1 MISLYQRKQRPSP
14 LFERRIL
21 IMLSSLDTLTVQRLK
36 KELLRITPLVRV
48 LAYGSRARGDA
59 TSESDLDV
67 FIEVPSLSPELRRK
81 ISEVAWEISLEN
93 EVVISTFVASTDVVK
108 DGPLSADPI
117 LRAIEHEGI
126 AV

>member
-1 MISLYQRKQRPSP
+1 
-14 LFERRIL
+14 
-21 IMLSSLDTLTVQRLK
+21 MLSSLDTLTVQRLK

-48 LAYGSRARGDA
+48 VAYGSRARGDA